1 MKKMINGALV
11 AGFVAASTL
20 VGFGGSASAQDV
32 GDKVCEAGQNTE
44 YVYSCDRK
52 TGKCILIDVVCS

>member
-20 VGFGGSASAQDV
+20 IGFGGSATAQTANGAACAD
-32 GDKVCEAGQNTE
+32 GENTE

-52 TGKCILIDVVCS
+52 TGKCVLVEIICS